1 LYRELFLKSKKIVS
15 LPKTL
20 TASPSHPLLLEIKTS
35 FNFFDKIYLNS
46 EYSREAYLFS
56 LDFFNYTYFKIF
68 YSNLNKYV
76 NFNKTFDSFLFFFFD
91 SNLPKEKQFSE
102 YSQLLN
108 KNQYR
113 PLKKGISNMVR
124 LHATGAIAMPIEI
137 RIQVLASSK
146 DVIHS

>member
-1 LYRELFLKSKKIVS
+1 
-15 LPKTL
+15 LPKIL
-20 TASPSHPLLLEIKTS
+20 TSHPTHPLLVEIKNS
-35 FNFFDKIYLNS
+35 FEFFDKIYLNS

-68 YSNLNKYV
+68 YSNISQYV
-76 NFNKTFDSFLFFFFD
+76 NFNKTLDSFLFYFFD
-91 SNLPKEKQFSE
+91 HSVSKEKQFSN
-102 YSQLLN
+102 YNNLLN